1 MHSFA
6 AAGAGF
12 LLAVLWVDLMF
23 DVQTRKHPGDVVP
36 SEVLASIATYYR
48 RVTTQA
54 YPMNRLIALV
64 MVLTLVA
71 ICAEIVEA
79 ANPWWIAWGS
89 IALAGSGFVLTAAR
103 TVPNAVRLGSAK
115 DAPAM
120 QSALARAVYRDHL
133 FGIAR
138 MILLLA
144 LQLIAK

>member
-6 AAGAGF
+6 TAGAGF

-23 DVQTRKHPGDVVP
+23 DVQTRKHADDVMP
-36 SEVLASIATYYR
+36 SKVLASISRYYR

-71 ICAEIVEA
+71 ICAQIVEA
-79 ANPWWIAWGS
+79 ANPWWIGWGS
-89 IALAGSGFVLTAAR
+89 ITLAGSGFVLTAAR

-115 DAPAM
+115 DTPDM
-120 QSALARAVYRDHL
+120 QSALARAVYQDHL
-133 FGIAR
+133 FGVAR
-138 MILLLA
+138 MLLLLA

>member
-1 MHSFA
+1 M
-6 AAGAGF
+6 
-12 LLAVLWVDLMF
+12 LAVLWVDLMF
-23 DVQTRKHPGDVVP
+23 DVQTRKHADYVVP
-36 SEVLASIATYYR
+36 SEVLASISRYYR

-115 DAPAM
+115 DAPDM

-133 FGIAR
+133 FGVAR